1 MLIDIEVLDFLGS
14 HQQHICLPFLL
25 VLISILLLHLFD
37 FILLFLSKSL
47 LLTSLSLLLL
57 LLLFPSFSLS
67 PLLLPFVFLVCLLTI
82 NSSLY
87 VLLSIVEECGLFERS
102 TTYGLTH
109 DRETSHTLIEPRNV
123 GLRYSIIRSIVTF
136 PLPWQLA
143 YLNNTQFLIHK
154 FM

>member
-1 MLIDIEVLDFLGS
+1 MLIDIEVLYFFGS
-14 HQQHICLPFLL
+14 HQEHICLPFFL

-37 FILLFLSKSL
+37 LIFLFLSKSL

-57 LLLFPSFSLS
+57 LLLFPSLSLS
-67 PLLLPFVFLVCLLTI
+67 PLLLLFVSLVCLLTI
-82 NSSLY
+82 KSSLY
-87 VLLSIVEECGLFERS
+87 VLLRIVEELGLFERS

-109 DRETSHTLIEPRNV
+109 DRETSHTLVEPRDV

-136 PLPWQLA
+136 PLSWQLA
-143 YLNNTQFLIHK
+143 YLNNAQFLIHK